1 MLWDCPDALG
11 VGVAE
16 IPISMTVFCL
26 GRLRLIGYFARA
38 DFAPDLFVLAG
49 YGTQRATLKAS
60 PCIKA
65 VEAKVAY

>member
-1 MLWDCPDALG
+1 
-11 VGVAE
+11 
-16 IPISMTVFCL
+16 MTVSVL

-38 DFAPDLFVLAG
+38 DFAPDLFVFAG

>member
-1 MLWDCPDALG
+1 M
-11 VGVAE
+11 GVAE

-26 GRLRLIGYFARA
+26 GRLRLIWYFARA